1 MKSNLKKISVR
12 LPENIVV
19 KVDEIS
25 QKQVETPSDVYRS
38 ICEFGVK
45 NFELIDLNLD
55 EKMMRKIKSY
65 SKKLDR
71 EPAYVVQ
78 KALEKFFKI
87 ENPDQIVE
95 EKIEEKNEVI
105 EEKVSDVQS
114 NIEID
119 LNEEWGKFGF

>member
-38 ICEFGVK
+38 ICEFGLK

-87 ENPDQIVE
+87 EIPDPVIK
-95 EKIEEKNEVI
+95 EKIEEKNELI
-105 EEKVSDVQS
+105 EEKVSEIHS
-114 NIEID
+114 NIEVD

>member
-12 LPENIVV
+12 LPDNIVA

-25 QKQVETPSDVYRS
+25 QKKVETPSDIYRS
-38 ICEFGVK
+38 ICEFGLK

-87 ENPDQIVE
+87 ENAESLVE
-95 EKIEEKNEVI
+95 KKIEVI
-105 EEKVSDVQS
+105 EEKIQENVSSDDV
-114 NIEID
+114 D
-119 LNEEWGKFGF
+119 LGKEWEKFGF

>member
-12 LPENIVV
+12 LPESVV
-19 KVDEIS
+19 EKVDEIS
-25 QKQVETPSDVYRS
+25 QNKAETPSNIYRN
-38 ICEFGVK
+38 ICEFGLK

-87 ENPDQIVE
+87 ENPDQIVK

-105 EEKVSDVQS
+105 EEKVSEIHS
-114 NIEID
+114 NIEVD

>member
-12 LPENIVV
+12 LPENIVA

-25 QKQVETPSDVYRS
+25 QKKVETPSDIYRS
-38 ICEFGVK
+38 ICEFGLK
-45 NFELIDLNLD
+45 NFDLIDLNLD

-65 SKKLDR
+65 SKKLKR

-87 ENPDQIVE
+87 ENIELIIQEKVE
-95 EKIEEKNEVI
+95 EKIEVV
-105 EEKVSDVQS
+105 EENIQENVQS
-114 NIEID
+114 ENVD
-119 LNEEWGKFGF
+119 VTKEWEKFGF

>member
-12 LPENIVV
+12 LPENIVA

-25 QKQVETPSDVYRS
+25 QKKVETPSDIYRS
-38 ICEFGVK
+38 ICEFGLK

-87 ENPDQIVE
+87 ENPDLIVQ
-95 EKIEEKNEVI
+95 EKIEEKNEVV
-105 EEKVSDVQS
+105 EEKVDEIHS

>member
-12 LPENIVV
+12 LPENIVA

-25 QKQVETPSDVYRS
+25 QKQVETPSDIYRS
-38 ICEFGVK
+38 ICEFGLK

-87 ENPDQIVE
+87 ENFI
-95 EKIEEKNEVI
+95 
-105 EEKVSDVQS
+105 
-114 NIEID
+114 
-119 LNEEWGKFGF
+119 

>member
-12 LPENIVV
+12 LPENIVA

-25 QKQVETPSDVYRS
+25 QKKVETPSDVYRS
-38 ICEFGVK
+38 ICEFGLK

-87 ENPDQIVE
+87 ENPDPIVQ
-95 EKIEEKNEVI
+95 EKIEEKNELV
-105 EEKVSDVQS
+105 EEKVDEIHS

>member
-12 LPENIVV
+12 LPENIVA

-25 QKQVETPSDVYRS
+25 QKKVETPSDVYRS
-38 ICEFGVK
+38 ICEFGLK
-45 NFELIDLNLD
+45 NFDLIDLNLD

-87 ENPDQIVE
+87 ENPDPIVQ
-95 EKIEEKNEVI
+95 EKNEVF
-105 EEKVSDVQS
+105 EEKVDEIHS

>member
-12 LPENIVV
+12 LPENIVA

-25 QKQVETPSDVYRS
+25 QKQVETPSNIYRN
-38 ICEFGVK
+38 ICEFGLK

-87 ENPDQIVE
+87 ENPDPIVQ
-95 EKIEEKNEVI
+95 EKMEEKNEVV

-114 NIEID
+114 NIEVD

>member
-1 MKSNLKKISVR
+1 MKSKLKKISVR
-12 LPENIVV
+12 LPESVVEKVEDISKNNVDSPSNI
-19 KVDEIS
+19 
-25 QKQVETPSDVYRS
+25 YRN
-38 ICEFGVK
+38 ICEFGLK
-45 NFELIDLNLD
+45 NFELIDINID

-87 ENPDQIVE
+87 ENPEPIVQ
-95 EKIEEKNEVI
+95 EKFEEKNEVV
-105 EEKVSDVQS
+105 EEKVSEDHS
-114 NIEID
+114 NIEVD

>member
-12 LPENIVV
+12 LPENIVA

-25 QKQVETPSDVYRS
+25 QKKVETPSDIYRS
-38 ICEFGVK
+38 ICEFGLK

-87 ENPDQIVE
+87 EIPDLVIE
-95 EKIEEKNEVI
+95 EKIEVV
-105 EEKVSDVQS
+105 EEKVNEEV
-114 NIEID
+114 D

>member
-12 LPENIVV
+12 LPENIVA

-25 QKQVETPSDVYRS
+25 QKQVETPSNVYRS
-38 ICEFGVK
+38 ICEFGLK

-71 EPAYVVQ
+71 EPAYVVK

-87 ENPDQIVE
+87 ENPDPVIQE
-95 EKIEEKNEVI
+95 NIEEKNEVV
-105 EEKVSDVQS
+105 EEKVSEVHS
-114 NIEID
+114 NIEVD

>member
-12 LPENIVV
+12 LPESVV
-19 KVDEIS
+19 EKVDEIS
-25 QKQVETPSDVYRS
+25 QKQVETPSNVYRS
-38 ICEFGVK
+38 ICEFGLK

-87 ENPDQIVE
+87 ENAKSLVE
-95 EKIEEKNEVI
+95 KKIEVI
-105 EEKVSDVQS
+105 EEKIQENVSSDDV
-114 NIEID
+114 D
-119 LNEEWGKFGF
+119 LGKEWEKFGF

>member
-12 LPENIVV
+12 LPENIVA

-25 QKQVETPSDVYRS
+25 QKKVETPSDVYRS
-38 ICEFGVK
+38 ICEFGLK

-87 ENPDQIVE
+87 ENPDPIVQ
-95 EKIEEKNEVI
+95 EKIEEKNEVV
-105 EEKVSDVQS
+105 EEKVDEIHS
-114 NIEID
+114 NIKVD

>member
-12 LPENIVV
+12 LPENIVA

-25 QKQVETPSDVYRS
+25 QKKVETPSDVYRS
-38 ICEFGVK
+38 ICEFGLK
-45 NFELIDLNLD
+45 NFELIDLNID

-87 ENPDQIVE
+87 ENPDPIVQ
-95 EKIEEKNEVI
+95 EKIEEKNELV
-105 EEKVSDVQS
+105 EERVDEIHS

>member
-12 LPENIVV
+12 LPENIVA

-25 QKQVETPSDVYRS
+25 QKKVETPSDVYRS
-38 ICEFGVK
+38 ICEFGLK

-87 ENPDQIVE
+87 EIPDPVIK
-95 EKIEEKNEVI
+95 EKIEEKNELI
-105 EEKVSDVQS
+105 EEKVSEIHS
-114 NIEID
+114 NIEVD

>member
-12 LPENIVV
+12 LPENIVA

-25 QKQVETPSDVYRS
+25 QKKVETPSDIYRS
-38 ICEFGVK
+38 ICEFGLK

-87 ENPDQIVE
+87 ENPDPIVQ
-95 EKIEEKNEVI
+95 EKIEEKNEVV
-105 EEKVSDVQS
+105 EEKVDEIHS

>member
-1 MKSNLKKISVR
+1 MKSKLKKISVR
-12 LPENIVV
+12 LPESVVEKVEDISKNNVDSPSNI
-19 KVDEIS
+19 
-25 QKQVETPSDVYRS
+25 YRN
-38 ICEFGVK
+38 ICEFGLK

-55 EKMMRKIKSY
+55 ENMMRKIKSY

-87 ENPDQIVE
+87 ENPEPIVQ
-95 EKIEEKNEVI
+95 EKFEEKNEAI
-105 EEKVSDVQS
+105 EEK
-114 NIEID
+114 IEID

>member
-12 LPENIVV
+12 LPESVV
-19 KVDEIS
+19 EKVDEIS
-25 QKQVETPSDVYRS
+25 QKQVETPSNVYRS
-38 ICEFGVK
+38 ICEFGLK

-87 ENPDQIVE
+87 ENAESLVE
-95 EKIEEKNEVI
+95 KKIEVI
-105 EEKVSDVQS
+105 EEKIQENVSSDDV
-114 NIEID
+114 D
-119 LNEEWGKFGF
+119 LGKEWEKFGF

>member
-1 MKSNLKKISVR
+1 MKSKLKKISVR
-12 LPENIVV
+12 LPESVV
-19 KVDEIS
+19 EKVEGIS
-25 QKQVETPSDVYRS
+25 KNNVDSPSNVYRN
-38 ICEFGVK
+38 ICEFGLK

-87 ENPDQIVE
+87 ENPEPIVQ
-95 EKIEEKNEVI
+95 EKFEEKNEVI
-105 EEKVSDVQS
+105 EEKISEDHS
-114 NIEID
+114 NIEVD

>member
-12 LPENIVV
+12 LPENIVA

-25 QKQVETPSDVYRS
+25 QKKVETPSDVYRS
-38 ICEFGVK
+38 ICEFGLK

-87 ENPDQIVE
+87 ENPDPIVQ
-95 EKIEEKNEVI
+95 EKIEEKNEVV
-105 EEKVSDVQS
+105 EEKVDEIHS

>member
-12 LPENIVV
+12 LPENIVA

-25 QKQVETPSDVYRS
+25 QKKVETPSDIYRS
-38 ICEFGVK
+38 ICEFGLK

-55 EKMMRKIKSY
+55 EKIMRKIKSY

-87 ENPDQIVE
+87 ENPDPIVQ
-95 EKIEEKNEVI
+95 EKIEEKNEVV
-105 EEKVSDVQS
+105 EEKVDEIHS

>member
-12 LPENIVV
+12 LPENIVA

-25 QKQVETPSDVYRS
+25 QKKVETPSDIYRS
-38 ICEFGVK
+38 ICEFGLK

-87 ENPDQIVE
+87 ENPDLIVQ
-95 EKIEEKNEVI
+95 EKIEEKNEVV
-105 EEKVSDVQS
+105 EEKVDEIHS

-119 LNEEWGKFGF
+119 LNKEWGKFGF

>member
-12 LPENIVV
+12 LPENIVA

-38 ICEFGVK
+38 ICEFGLK
-45 NFELIDLNLD
+45 NFDLIDLNLD

-87 ENPDQIVE
+87 ENPEPIVQ
-95 EKIEEKNEVI
+95 EKFEEKNEVV
-105 EEKVSDVQS
+105 EKKISEDHS
-114 NIEID
+114 NIEVD

>member
-12 LPENIVV
+12 LPENIVA

-25 QKQVETPSDVYRS
+25 QKQVETPSNIYRN
-38 ICEFGVK
+38 ICEFGLK

-87 ENPDQIVE
+87 ENAESLVE
-95 EKIEEKNEVI
+95 KKIEVI
-105 EEKVSDVQS
+105 EEKIQENVSSDDV
-114 NIEID
+114 D
-119 LNEEWGKFGF
+119 LGKEWEKFGF

>member
-12 LPENIVV
+12 LPENIVA

-38 ICEFGVK
+38 ICEFGLK

-87 ENPDQIVE
+87 EIPDPVIE
-95 EKIEEKNEVI
+95 EKIEEKNELI
-105 EEKVSDVQS
+105 EEKVSEIHS
-114 NIEID
+114 NIEVD

>member
-1 MKSNLKKISVR
+1 M
-12 LPENIVV
+12 PENIVA

-25 QKQVETPSDVYRS
+25 QKQVEKPSDVYRS
-38 ICEFGVK
+38 ICEFGLK

-87 ENPDQIVE
+87 EIPDPVIE
-95 EKIEEKNEVI
+95 EKIEEKNELI
-105 EEKVSDVQS
+105 EEKVSEIHS
-114 NIEID
+114 NIEVDI
-119 LNEEWGKFGF
+119 NEEWGKFGF

>member
-12 LPENIVV
+12 LPESVV
-19 KVDEIS
+19 EKVDEIS

-38 ICEFGVK
+38 ICEFGLK

-87 ENPDQIVE
+87 ENPDPIVQ
-95 EKIEEKNEVI
+95 EKIEEKNEVV
-105 EEKVSDVQS
+105 EEKVDEIHS

>member
-1 MKSNLKKISVR
+1 M
-12 LPENIVV
+12 
-19 KVDEIS
+19 
-25 QKQVETPSDVYRS
+25 
-38 ICEFGVK
+38 
-45 NFELIDLNLD
+45 IDLNLD

-87 ENPDQIVE
+87 ENPDLIVQ
-95 EKIEEKNEVI
+95 EKIEEKNEVV
-105 EEKVSDVQS
+105 EEKVDEIHS

-119 LNEEWGKFGF
+119 LNKEWGKFGF

>member
-12 LPENIVV
+12 LPENIVA

-25 QKQVETPSDVYRS
+25 QKKVETPSDVYRS
-38 ICEFGVK
+38 ICEFGLK

-87 ENPDQIVE
+87 ENPEPIVQ
-95 EKIEEKNEVI
+95 EKFEEKNEVI
-105 EEKVSDVQS
+105 EEKISEDHS
-114 NIEID
+114 NIEVD